1 MQLSSIINLDKHPIG
16 EAEYRAKCKQ
26 QIDETGA
33 LMLDGFLTPMAID
46 EVRNE
51 GVRSEEQAYFCKQ
64 EHNVYLTPSDDDYPM
79 DHPRNREVI
88 STKGCIPDDVIEKTS
103 PLRTLYSSDVF
114 KGFLCEVFGEAA
126 LYPYADNVSSINLHY
141 ARTGQELGWHFDN
154 SSFAI
159 TLMIQDTEAGG
170 TFEYVADVRDADKGE
185 MNFAQVGR
193 VLDGQEPVQ
202 NLKAAPGTLSLFR
215 GRNSIHR
222 VAPNEGDRTRMLV
235 VLAYNSEPGIA
246 LSENARE
253 TFYGRLD

>member
-16 EAEYRAKCKQ
+16 EAEYRARCRQ
-26 QIDETGA
+26 QIDDTGV
-33 LMLDGFLTPMAID
+33 LMLDEFLTPSAI
-46 EVRNE
+46 EAVRHE
-51 GVRSEEQAYFCKQ
+51 GVRSEDHAYFCKQ
-64 EHNVYLTPSDDDYPM
+64 EHNVYLTPCDDSYPM

-88 STKGCIPDDVIEKTS
+88 STKGCIPDDVIDESS
-103 PLRTLYSSDVF
+103 PLRELYMSDVF
-114 KGFLCEVFGEAA
+114 KGFLCEIFGENA

-141 ARTGQELGWHFDN
+141 AKKGQELGWHFDN

-159 TLMIQDTEAGG
+159 TLMIQDTESGG
-170 TFEYVADVRDADKGE
+170 AFEYVANVRDADKGE

-202 NLKAAPGTLSLFR
+202 ILNAAPGTLSLFR

-222 VAPNEGDRTRMLV
+222 VAPNEGDRTRMLA

-246 LSENARE
+246 LSENARK

>member
-16 EAEYRAKCKQ
+16 EAEYRARCRQ
-26 QIDETGA
+26 QIDDTGV
-33 LMLDGFLTPMAID
+33 LMLGEFLTPSAI
-46 EVRNE
+46 EAVRHE
-51 GVRSEEQAYFCKQ
+51 GVRSEDHAYFCKQ
-64 EHNVYLTPSDDDYPM
+64 EHNVYLTPCDDSYPM

-88 STKGCIPDDVIEKTS
+88 STKGCIPDDVIDESS
-103 PLRTLYSSDVF
+103 PLRELYMSDVF
-114 KGFLCEVFGEAA
+114 KGFLCEIFGENA

-141 ARTGQELGWHFDN
+141 AKKGQELGWHFDN

-159 TLMIQDTEAGG
+159 TLMIQDTESGG
-170 TFEYVADVRDADKGE
+170 AFEYVANVRDADKGE

-202 NLKAAPGTLSLFR
+202 ILNAAPGTLSLFR

-222 VAPNEGDRTRMLV
+222 VAPNEGDRTRMLA

-246 LSENARE
+246 LSENARK

>member
-16 EAEYRAKCKQ
+16 EADYRKACKK

-33 LMLDGFLTPMAID
+33 LMLDGFLTEGAI
-46 EVRNE
+46 EEIRAEGIRNQ
-51 GVRSEEQAYFCKQ
+51 EEAYFCKQ
-64 EHNVYLTPSDDDYPM
+64 EHNVYLTPPDDAYPM
-79 DHPRNREVI
+79 DHPRNFNVI
-88 STKGCIPDDVIEKTS
+88 STKGCIPDDVIEKNS
-103 PLRTLYSSDVF
+103 PLRALYNSEVF
-114 KGFLCEVFGEAA
+114 KGFLCEIFSENG

-141 ARTGQELGWHFDN
+141 AKTGQELGWHFDN

-159 TLMIQDTEAGG
+159 TLMIQDTEKGG
-170 TFEYVADVRDADKGE
+170 AFEYVADVRDADKGE

-193 VLDGQEPVQ
+193 VLKGEEPVKT
-202 NLKAAPGTLSLFR
+202 LTAKPGTLSLFR

-246 LSENARE
+246 LSENARK